1 MHRVETDPAHESIQR
16 YLNTFAYTFPED
28 FVSLPQRLHAV
39 LSYAGEVQG
48 DTIISHRETFQAQLR
63 GLCPSLVQGGRLEWN
78 ATFHSDLF
86 QRGDPET
93 AWNAVVELFVITER
107 PKQRWRCG

>member
-1 MHRVETDPAHESIQR
+1 MHRVETDLHYEPIQR
-16 YLNTFAYTFPED
+16 YLNTFASTFPED
-28 FVSLPQRLHAV
+28 FVSLPRRLHGI
-39 LSYAGEVQG
+39 LSYEGNIQE
-48 DTIISHRETFQAQLR
+48 DTIRPRRETFQAQLR
-63 GLCPSLVQGGRLEWN
+63 GLRPSRGGKLEWN